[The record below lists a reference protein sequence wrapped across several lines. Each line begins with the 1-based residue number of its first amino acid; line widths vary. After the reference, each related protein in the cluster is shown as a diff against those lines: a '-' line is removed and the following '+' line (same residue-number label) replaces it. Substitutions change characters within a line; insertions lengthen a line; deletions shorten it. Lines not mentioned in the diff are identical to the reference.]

1 MVSRCGFSKYITFL
15 DPTERYRRIPPAWQG
30 KAASLPIY
38 TPYDVLQ
45 PVTFCVTTGHL
56 ITTPSSASCLLVK
69 RSRVMARHLLVCAAP
84 VTTLFTPCRLL
95 PPHRSTWI
103 MCSDIP
109 NMPKEANKAKCFVIS
124 CFVLCAALPR
134 ALVPVNPRLSRV
146 QMHQHSI
153 NTRLATH

>member
-1 MVSRCGFSKYITFL
+1 
-15 DPTERYRRIPPAWQG
+15 
-30 KAASLPIY
+30 
-38 TPYDVLQ
+38 
-45 PVTFCVTTGHL
+45 
-56 ITTPSSASCLLVK
+56 
-69 RSRVMARHLLVCAAP
+69 
-84 VTTLFTPCRLL
+84 
-95 PPHRSTWI
+95 